1 MLLRL
6 VGNLRQQYVLVHT
19 HKHMQRSLKYPYN
32 KCKKA
37 QEGTEAQ
44 PQAHRNVHTFIHH
57 PLVYTHRLA
66 HKHKEVERKILGAPA
81 ETCSNEQWVCHLL
94 WGRQI
99 LPSLCSKLDF
109 LRMWACVSLL
119 VTRPWHTLCAVKA
132 GGGRDKVSADYP
144 PSENPHAVWRS
155 ARGPLSFLSR
165 SEYHYCQW
173 IRLLPVVT
181 VKTQWPWWCVKNI
194 HHSMLHWK
202 ISQWGGAIISLGTAK
217 PLRDL
222 YLTRL
227 AV

>member
-1 MLLRL
+1 M
-6 VGNLRQQYVLVHT
+6 HT
-19 HKHMQRSLKYPYN
+19 
-32 KCKKA
+32 
-37 QEGTEAQ
+37 GT
-44 PQAHRNVHTFIHH
+44 
-57 PLVYTHRLA
+57 YTHSYTTHSFIPIDLHISTKRGRE
-66 HKHKEVERKILGAPA
+66 KDLGR
-81 ETCSNEQWVCHLL
+81 TSRDLQQWVCHLL

-173 IRLLPVVT
+173 IRLLSVVT